1 MKNEEGERET
11 EKEEGEKKRN
21 VKFSLTKRRK
31 KEDVSRKRSTSH
43 LVLNPLIE
51 FQLIHV
57 GNDYSTFRRGGDPSI
72 NLIGGDL
79 KSSITTDLNVEF
91 FFPLPISS
99 IFPLLFASWIKE
111 IIPRDEV
118 VAGIFV
124 GR

>member
-57 GNDYSTFRRGGDPSI
+57 GNDYSTFRRGGGPFD
-72 NLIGGDL
+72 
-79 KSSITTDLNVEF
+79 
-91 FFPLPISS
+91 
-99 IFPLLFASWIKE
+99 
-111 IIPRDEV
+111 
-118 VAGIFV
+118 
-124 GR
+124 

>member
-1 MKNEEGERET
+1 MKNEEGERER

-57 GNDYSTFRRGGDPSI
+57 GNDYSTFRRGGGPSI

-79 KSSITTDLNVEF
+79 KSSNGLERRILLPSSNF
-91 FFPLPISS
+91 FYFPS
-99 IFPLLFASWIKE
+99 PL
-111 IIPRDEV
+111 RVMD
-118 VAGIFV
+118 
-124 GR
+124 

>member
-1 MKNEEGERET
+1 MKNEEGERER

-57 GNDYSTFRRGGDPSI
+57 GNDYSTFRRGGGPSI

-91 FFPLPISS
+91 FFPLSISS